1 MSEPVPPGDDLPARL
16 RRALTAALHAR
27 DMTAAAALRSALGAI
42 GNAEAVPVPPA
53 ARGTDPAARGT
64 DPAAR
69 GTDPAAASAGRAA
82 ASTRAVRR
90 GSPHVAGTVAGP
102 GAAEAERRCLS
113 PAQVAAIV
121 AAEIDERREAAAQ
134 YERAG
139 HADRAAR
146 LAAEAQALAAAA
158 GGGQP
163 SSRSSS
169 ATARPSSSRPPAE

>member
-64 DPAAR
+64 DPAA
-69 GTDPAAASAGRAA
+69 ASA
-82 ASTRAVRR
+82 RAVRR

>member
-16 RRALTAALHAR
+16 RRALTAALRAR

-53 ARGTDPAARGT
+53 APEPAA
-64 DPAAR
+64 A
-69 GTDPAAASAGRAA
+69 GTDPAAAGTDPAAAGTDPPAASAPSARAA
-82 ASTRAVRR
+82 RR

-102 GAAEAERRCLS
+102 GAAEAERRRLS

-146 LAAEAQALAAAA
+146 LAAEAQALAAVA
-158 GGGQP
+158 GGRQP
-163 SSRSSS
+163 
-169 ATARPSSSRPPAE
+169 